1 MRSPEQ
7 IKGKVRNIAKEKSLK
22 PQEVLQIYMFERI
35 IERVSVS
42 QYHDN
47 VILKGGL
54 LISSMIGIGE
64 RTTMDIDT
72 TIQGLSMEEG
82 NILHIYKEILGI
94 DVGDGIQFI
103 INDIGP
109 IMEDDVYSNFR
120 ISLTASYGKMN
131 IPMKI
136 DITTGDVITP
146 GKIEYKYPFMFDDVC
161 VNVMA
166 YPLETIL
173 AEKFET
179 IIRRNVGNTRGR
191 DFYDLY
197 MLYKLRENEIRWDVL
212 RQAVLATSAKRYS
225 VNDMS
230 SYEEIVNEMKQSDFL
245 KRIWNKYKNEN
256 TYIGDLSLD
265 NVFDIVMIFGRR
277 MAL

>member
-7 IKGKVRNIAKEKSLK
+7 IKGKVRNIAKEKNLK

-35 IERVSVS
+35 VERVSVS

-64 RTTMDIDT
+64 RTTMDMDT
-72 TIQGLSMEEG
+72 TIQGFSMEEG

-94 DVGDGIQFI
+94 NVGDGIQFM
-103 INDIGP
+103 INDIAP

-146 GKIEYKYPFMFDDVC
+146 GKIEYKYPFMFDDVS

-173 AEKFET
+173 AE
-179 IIRRNVGNTRGR
+179 
-191 DFYDLY
+191 
-197 MLYKLRENEIRWDVL
+197 
-212 RQAVLATSAKRYS
+212 
-225 VNDMS
+225 
-230 SYEEIVNEMKQSDFL
+230 
-245 KRIWNKYKNEN
+245 
-256 TYIGDLSLD
+256 
-265 NVFDIVMIFGRR
+265 
-277 MAL
+277 